1 MLHCS
6 SSGVGILVEYSDD
19 NSDPDD
25 IILSTDEAVARL
37 RIRSTPLEGLSCSTV
52 QQGDGVL
59 AKRSH
64 VNLFFDAEVTKV
76 KILLV
81 DSSPLFPC

>member
-52 QQGDGVL
+52 QQGDRVL

-81 DSSPLFPC
+81 DSSPLFPG